1 MQTDPRDHS
10 ESIIS
15 YASRSLTDVE
25 SRYYQ
30 IEREAL
36 AICWAIQHYK
46 NYLLGRKFVVNSDHS
61 PLQNIFNGNKELPA
75 RIERWVLKLQQYD
88 FKVVYTTGSSNPSD
102 CLSRSPSTAKTDKQ
116 EVLAEEFINCILKN
130 YSPKSIPVQTIIEST
145 NSCPEI
151 QYVKNCL
158 KLNKWKQS
166 EICKQDKK
174 MITACYTIRDEL
186 TETEEGLLLKGNKIV
201 VPEALQDKI
210 VKIAHEGH

>member
-1 MQTDPRDHS
+1 MQTDPSDQS
-10 ESIIS
+10 ESVIS

-102 CLSRSPSTAKTDKQ
+102 CLSRSPSKAKTD
-116 EVLAEEFINCILKN
+116 
-130 YSPKSIPVQTIIEST
+130 
-145 NSCPEI
+145 
-151 QYVKNCL
+151 
-158 KLNKWKQS
+158 
-166 EICKQDKK
+166 
-174 MITACYTIRDEL
+174 
-186 TETEEGLLLKGNKIV
+186 
-201 VPEALQDKI
+201 
-210 VKIAHEGH
+210 